1 MGRGSLSGLRSFGYP
16 TRARRPGCKKETV
29 SRLSVMNAGQRT
41 FCVGA
46 LCESNRPR
54 DYILGFD
61 PLVSLLRRRCRHRHG
76 PPTIPP
82 DFMGARPTYWRRPRM
97 APALIFL
104 RCMSFGSCFVRPRF
118 GNKPHITGDSGRG
131 FLANYA
137 ETHTHDLHYPA
148 PPSVLC
154 SLGSA
159 IQPGRY
165 TGQTLS
171 TKTT

>member
-1 MGRGSLSGLRSFGYP
+1 MTPSSDTNSVTTIRASVHCVVGSAVSQTGRVTISWALILLYHYFAGHAGI
-16 TRARRPGCKKETV
+16 
-29 SRLSVMNAGQRT
+29 VM
-41 FCVGA
+41 
-46 LCESNRPR
+46 
-54 DYILGFD
+54 
-61 PLVSLLRRRCRHRHG
+61 G

-154 SLGSA
+154 SIGSA

-171 TKTT
+171 TKLSAKTI